1 MDACRAL
8 EKLGVD
14 LPVGSYSGCPCCWSV
29 GRAVTLNGHKY
40 ASRPMQ
46 AAMADMC
53 MKLTSLLSAPG
64 LIDDVARPDNARVII
79 GNVETMHF
87 LR

>member
-1 MDACRAL
+1 
-8 EKLGVD
+8 
-14 LPVGSYSGCPCCWSV
+14 
-29 GRAVTLNGHKY
+29 
-40 ASRPMQ
+40 MQ